1 MLKPMRHDAI
11 CMRTRVATAG
21 WAPTVIQPDL
31 LVIRG
36 CLERSPGADPYPR
49 RCPDGFAA
57 KAAFLEKML
66 CRAPQSSASALC
78 HLQGGVGPPPPSG
91 ASLNRS
97 PAPNAQPS
105 LFNGAQR
112 LLPLLP
118 LGMRLGSDVD
128 VGRSLRIEPLVLN
141 GIKSDRSGNG
151 PKNMPILRS
160 RRKGGR
166 SKSLNPGTSTGRR
179 PEPQPRRRKNSLQRQ
194 DASMMRDT
202 RPGGKCRANV
212 RTETLAHTYRAPA

>member
-1 MLKPMRHDAI
+1 
-11 CMRTRVATAG
+11 
-21 WAPTVIQPDL
+21 
-31 LVIRG
+31 
-36 CLERSPGADPYPR
+36 
-49 RCPDGFAA
+49 
-57 KAAFLEKML
+57 ML

-166 SKSLNPGTSTGRR
+166 SKSMNPGTSTGRR
-179 PEPQPRRRKNSLQRQ
+179 REPQPRRRRRPLSLREA
-194 DASMMRDT
+194 ASSLPKLCPNTCWPCQSFRKHLFRSNPIFCRMRTPREVLLILD
-202 RPGGKCRANV
+202 
-212 RTETLAHTYRAPA
+212 RAPSVRGSMSMWV